1 MNVVLPKELAYVPSL
16 PSLPECLSQEVV
28 LAPVNGGSFG
38 PSSLIQFDLVARG
51 FIDPASIY
59 LRYKATLTNT
69 STQNSTM
76 KGTPVYS
83 FFNKLETIFGSSV
96 VESVNQ
102 YNQVCNMMTNL
113 QLSVAQKY
121 GQQINYGWSI
131 GSSASLTPSLEQLD
145 GRICYNNEVFT
156 LAAPLPCILSMAEKL
171 IPAGLMPNIRIQLT
185 TASIAEAFVNA
196 NLPTAYSLTNVEL
209 CYTMVDF
216 SGDTNELVKNMGDQF
231 YIKSTS
237 FKNMGAS
244 LSSGVSGSI
253 DLVYNMRLASI
264 KSLFAHF
271 CGQNATACVNG
282 IFDSIDPTSG
292 NGELVYNIA
301 GTSYPTRPVSTLN
314 NKAAVMCELKKA
326 VGALH
331 STEYNTS
338 INSVEFS
345 HTDYSVLS
353 TEVIA
358 GTARVPVPT
367 QLYTAGK
374 FIFSC
379 NTEKFSTSNTIL
391 SGISTQSSPISLRIS
406 TNTATLQAYNVYL
419 MAMYDCLIQVNP
431 HERNASVKE

>member
-28 LAPVNGGSFG
+28 LSPVNGASFG
-38 PSSLIQFDLVARG
+38 PGQLLQYDLVARG

-59 LRYKATLTNT
+59 LRYKVALTNT

-131 GSSASLTPSLEQLD
+131 GSQSAPSLEQLD
-145 GRICYNNEVFT
+145 GRSCGNNEVFT

-171 IPAGLMPNIRIQLT
+171 IPAGLMPNIRVQLT

-196 NLPTAYSLTNVEL
+196 NLPTNYNLSNVEL

-244 LSSGVSGSI
+244 LASGVSGSV
-253 DLVYNMRLASI
+253 DLIYNMRLASI
-264 KSLFAHF
+264 KSLFTHF

-301 GTSYPTRPVSTLN
+301 GTSYPTRPISTLN
-314 NKAAVMCELKKA
+314 SKASVMCELKKA

-345 HTDYSVLS
+345 HTDYSVLA
-353 TEVIA
+353 TTNAA
-358 GTARVPVPT
+358 GTAITPVPT
-367 QLYTAGK
+367 TLYASGK

-379 NTEKFSTSNTIL
+379 NTEKLSTSNTIL

>member
-1 MNVVLPKELAYVPSL
+1 MNIVLPKELAYVPSL
-16 PSLPECLSQEVV
+16 PSLPECLSQEIV

-69 STQNSTM
+69 GAQNSKI

-131 GSSASLTPSLEQLD
+131 GSQSAPSLEQLD
-145 GRICYNNEVFT
+145 GRSCANNEVFT

-171 IPAGLMPNIRIQLT
+171 VPAGLMPNIRVQLT

-196 NLPTAYSLTNVEL
+196 NLPTNYALTNVEL

-244 LSSGVSGSI
+244 LASGVSGSV
-253 DLVYNMRLASI
+253 DLIYNMRLASI

-271 CGQNATACVNG
+271 CGQNSTACVNG
-282 IFDSIDPTSG
+282 LFDSIDPTSG

-301 GTSYPTRPVSTLN
+301 GTSYPTRPISTLN
-314 NKAAVMCELKKA
+314 SKAAIMCEIKKA

-338 INSVEFS
+338 INSTEFS
-345 HTDYSVLS
+345 HSDYSVLATTNS
-353 TEVIA
+353 A
-358 GTARVPVPT
+358 GTVIVPVPT
-367 QLYTAGK
+367 TLYTSGK

-379 NTEKFSTSNTIL
+379 NTEKLSTSNTLI

>member
-16 PSLPECLSQEVV
+16 PSLPECLSQDVV

-59 LRYKATLTNT
+59 LRYKVSLTNT
-69 STQNSTM
+69 STQNSKM

-131 GSSASLTPSLEQLD
+131 GSASAPSLEQLD
-145 GRICYNNEVFT
+145 GRTCLGNDVFT

-185 TASIAEAFVNA
+185 TASIAEAFVNDTP
-196 NLPTAYSLTNVEL
+196 PTNYALSNVEL

-244 LSSGVSGSI
+244 LASGVSGSV
-253 DLVYNMRLASI
+253 DLIYNMRLASI
-264 KSLFAHF
+264 KSLFTHF
-271 CGQNATACVNG
+271 CGQNATYCANG
-282 IFDSIDPTSG
+282 LFDSIDPTSG

-301 GTSYPTRPVSTLN
+301 GTSYPTRPISTLN
-314 NKAAVMCELKKA
+314 NKASVMCELKKS

-338 INSVEFS
+338 INSTEFS
-345 HTDYSVLS
+345 HTDASVA
-353 TEVIA
+353 T
-358 GTARVPVPT
+358 TAT
-367 QLYTAGK
+367 TLYTAGK
-374 FIFSC
+374 FIFSS
-379 NTEKFSTSNTIL
+379 NTEKLSTSNTIL
-391 SGISTQSSPISLRIS
+391 SGISTNSSPISLRIS
-406 TNTATLQAYNVYL
+406 TNTATLQAYNIYL
-419 MAMYDCLIQVNP
+419 IAMYDCLIQVNP

>member
-28 LAPVNGGSFG
+28 LSPVNGASFG
-38 PSSLIQFDLVARG
+38 PGQLLQYDLVARG

-59 LRYKATLTNT
+59 LRYKVALTNT
-69 STQNSTM
+69 GAQNSTI

-113 QLSVAQKY
+113 QLNVAQKY
-121 GQQINYGWSI
+121 GQQINYGFSI
-131 GSSASLTPSLEQLD
+131 GSQSAPSLEQLD
-145 GRICYNNEVFT
+145 GRSCANNEVFT

-171 IPAGLMPNIRIQLT
+171 IPAGLMPNIRVQLT

-196 NLPTAYSLTNVEL
+196 NLPTNYALSNVEL

-244 LSSGVSGSI
+244 LASGVSGSV
-253 DLVYNMRLASI
+253 DLIYNMRLASI
-264 KSLFAHF
+264 KSLFTHF

-282 IFDSIDPTSG
+282 LFDSIDPTSG

-301 GTSYPTRPVSTLN
+301 GTSYPTRPISTLN
-314 NKAAVMCELKKA
+314 SKASVMCELKKA

-353 TEVIA
+353 TE
-358 GTARVPVPT
+358 GSRTPVPT

-379 NTEKFSTSNTIL
+379 NTEKLSTSNTIL

>member
-28 LAPVNGGSFG
+28 LSPVNGSVFNPGQ
-38 PSSLIQFDLVARG
+38 LIQYDLVARG

-59 LRYKATLTNT
+59 LRYKVTLTNT

-131 GSSASLTPSLEQLD
+131 GSQSPPNLEQLD
-145 GRICYNNEVFT
+145 GRSCSNNDVFT

-171 IPAGLMPNIRIQLT
+171 IPAGLMPNIRVQLT
-185 TASIAEAFVNA
+185 TASIAEAFVNT
-196 NLPTAYSLTNVEL
+196 NLPTNYALSNVEL

-244 LSSGVSGSI
+244 LASGVSGSV
-253 DLVYNMRLASI
+253 DLIYNMRLASI
-264 KSLFAHF
+264 KSLFTHF

-282 IFDSIDPTSG
+282 LFDSIDPTSG

-301 GTSYPTRPVSTLN
+301 GTSYPTRPISTLN
-314 NKAAVMCELKKA
+314 SKAAVMCELKKA

-353 TEVIA
+353 TE
-358 GTARVPVPT
+358 GSRTPVPT
-367 QLYTAGK
+367 QLYTCGK

-379 NTEKFSTSNTIL
+379 NTEKLSTSNTIL